1 MSEHATQGAIGWGT
15 LIEVETA
22 VVGVYEEIHEVRTAA
37 PGNSQADE
45 VEMTHFGSP
54 NRKKEFIQG
63 LIDDGEASLEL
74 NWAPDVYLDH
84 QQLRHDNDDGTV
96 RNYRVLLPRVMET
109 IYFSAFVKALSPA
122 LSPSGAVTMT
132 VTLRRSGQT
141 VEDNVIS

>member
-15 LIEVETA
+15 LFEVETA
-22 VVGVYEEIHEVRTAA
+22 VVDVYEEIHEVRTGK
-37 PGNSQADE
+37 PGQTTHDE

-63 LIDDGEASLEL
+63 MGDDGEGTLAL
-74 NWAPDVYLDH
+74 NWAPDIYLDH
-84 QQLRHDNDDGTV
+84 QQLRHDEADGTV
-96 RNYRVLLPRVMET
+96 RNYRCTLPRTMET
-109 IYFSAFVKALSPA
+109 IYFSAFVKALDPD
-122 LSPSGAVTMT
+122 LQPSGAVIMN